1 MTDFEY
7 LDISSRLARLE
18 ENNANAF
25 VLGLYADL
33 VRQHIDL
40 LQDLVYNRFSNVD
53 YENQMRLE
61 RDIKILSKSLDKLNH
76 LLSKDSS
83 SLKAEMEEIKVPSN
97 YVH

>member
-7 LDISSRLARLE
+7 LDISSRLGRLE
-18 ENNANAF
+18 ENNANTF

-76 LLSKDSS
+76 LLVKDSAS
-83 SLKAEMEEIKVPSN
+83 HKSEREEIKVSSN
-97 YVH
+97 FIH